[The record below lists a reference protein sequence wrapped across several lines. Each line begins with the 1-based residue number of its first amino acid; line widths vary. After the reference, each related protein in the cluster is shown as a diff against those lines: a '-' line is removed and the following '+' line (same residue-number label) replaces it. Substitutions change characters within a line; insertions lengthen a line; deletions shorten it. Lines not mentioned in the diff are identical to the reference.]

1 MMSQSSF
8 QAKINVN
15 IKIDAQF
22 EMKAILVLIEN
33 ALRSSRN
40 LLEGISQYKDY
51 LLWEGIISHI
61 S

>member
-1 MMSQSSF
+1 MTSQSSF
-8 QAKINVN
+8 QAKINVD

-22 EMKAILVLIEN
+22 EMGAILVLIEN

-40 LLEGISQYKDY
+40 LLGGISRYKDY
-51 LLWEGIISHI
+51 LLWVGLISHI